1 MDIIMQLLGQWG
13 YAGLFLCAF
22 IAGSVLPLS
31 SEAILLA
38 CIGPLHLSP
47 LWCLLWATAGNVCGG
62 MTCYWLGSLGN
73 EEWIERYAHVS
84 HDKMER
90 AKQWVSRRGAWMAF
104 FAFIPLLGS
113 AITVALGYMHAN
125 RSITATAMTLGKAL
139 RYAIL
144 IWGTLGIIHIL

>member
-1 MDIIMQLLGQWG
+1 MDFLLEFLTQWG

-22 IAGSVLPLS
+22 IAGSVVPLS

-38 CIGPLHLSP
+38 YIGPLHLSP

-73 EEWIERYAHVS
+73 EQWIERYAHVS

-90 AKQWVSRRGAWMAF
+90 AKRWVEHRGAWMAF

-125 RSITATAMTLGKAL
+125 RGITVLAMTLGKVI
-139 RYAIL
+139 RYAII